1 MDFSMDSVRTSPLFR
16 LVGSDHNLPEIRQL
30 LARGEDPNRQRYGGS
45 TPLHDALKSPE
56 ENIGVVR
63 ELINAGANVNLST
76 HDLGLTPLHI
86 AAMHRKC
93 RAVDVLIESGAFV
106 NAKDIHGN
114 TILHIAITISMVFEP
129 PNIKVLW
136 PDEWIIDKLL
146 THEDIDLNLVD
157 EKGDTPLMYAIKCQQ
172 ENIALKLLRNNANPN
187 ICNKSSE
194 TALHVAFAKNH
205 ENSVE
210 IQLLINGA
218 SIYSVDKN
226 GQTPLDILLKNGL
239 ECRTNEWVMLI
250 LKVIAFKYNI
260 TEILKQKL
268 EKIPRLSQ
276 FFNKCVDEVYQ
287 MRTDFISGN
296 LTVHDFCWE
305 CFNENDF
312 ENILSQIHKPVIDR
326 LIRDVYTEYFIDILN
341 GIPDSSWFAILQMT
355 ASSKRRTKDN
365 KVKDLADLFSIMDI
379 LILICDYLCCIEIF
393 CLIAAFSDV
402 KFPESMK
409 NVHAR
414 SNHMLLNWLIS

>member
-16 LVGSDHNLPEIRQL
+16 LVGRDHNLPEIRQL

-45 TPLHDALKSPE
+45 TPLHDAVQSPE
-56 ENIGVVR
+56 ENIGVVL

-76 HDLGLTPLHI
+76 HYRGLTPLHFAVI
-86 AAMHRKC
+86 HRKL
-93 RAVDVLIESGAFV
+93 RAVDVLIESGASV
-106 NAKDIHGN
+106 NAKDIHGK
-114 TILHIAITISMVFEP
+114 TILHSAITITMLFQP
-129 PNIKVLW
+129 PNIKVFY
-136 PDEWIIDKLL
+136 PDEWIIEKLL
-146 THEDIDLNLVD
+146 KHEDIDLNLVD
-157 EKGDTPLMYAIKCQQ
+157 EEGDTPLMYAIKSQQ

-187 ICNKSSE
+187 ICNMASE
-194 TALHVAFAKNH
+194 TPLHVAFAKKNV
-205 ENSVE
+205 NSVE

-226 GQTPLDILLKNGL
+226 GQTPLDILMKNGSDS
-239 ECRTNEWVMLI
+239 RTNEWVMLI

-268 EKIPRLSQ
+268 EHIPRLSQ

-287 MRTDFISGN
+287 MRTDFISGK

-326 LIRDVYTEYFIDILN
+326 LVRDVYTEYFSDILN
-341 GIPDSSWFAILQMT
+341 GIPDSSLLAILQMT
-355 ASSKRRTKDN
+355 ASSTKRTTD
-365 KVKDLADLFSIMDI
+365 KVKDLADLFSITDI
-379 LILICDYLCCIEIF
+379 
-393 CLIAAFSDV
+393 
-402 KFPESMK
+402 
-409 NVHAR
+409 
-414 SNHMLLNWLIS
+414 

>member
-1 MDFSMDSVRTSPLFR
+1 MDFSMDAVRTSPLFR
-16 LVGSDHNLPEIRQL
+16 LVGCDHNLPEIRQL

-56 ENIGVVR
+56 KNIGVVR

-76 HDLGLTPLHI
+76 HDLGVTPLHF
-86 AAMHRKC
+86 AVMHRKW
-93 RAVDVLIESGAFV
+93 RAVDVLIESGASV
-106 NAKDIHGN
+106 NAKDIHGK
-114 TILHIAITISMVFEP
+114 TILHFAVTISLLYEP
-129 PNIKVLW
+129 PNIKVFW

-146 THEDIDLNLVD
+146 KHEDIDFNLVD
-157 EKGDTPLMYAIKCQQ
+157 EKGDTPLMYAIKSQQ
-172 ENIALKLLRNNANPN
+172 ENIPLKLLRNNANPN
-187 ICNKSSE
+187 ICNKASE
-194 TALHVAFAKNH
+194 TPLHVAFAEKH
-205 ENSVE
+205 VNSVE

-226 GQTPLDILLKNGL
+226 GQTPLDILMKNGL
-239 ECRTNEWVMLI
+239 DSRTNEWVMLI
-250 LKVIAFKYNI
+250 LKVVAFKYNI
-260 TEILKQKL
+260 MEILKQKL
-268 EKIPRLSQ
+268 GHIPRLSQ

-287 MRTDFISGN
+287 MKTDFISGN

-326 LIRDVYTEYFIDILN
+326 LVRDVYTEYFSDILN
-341 GIPDSSWFAILQMT
+341 GIPDSSLLAILQMT
-355 ASSKRRTKDN
+355 ASSKKRTKDN
-365 KVKDLADLFSIMDI
+365 KVKDLADLFSVMDI
-379 LILICDYLCCIEIF
+379 LILICEHLCSIEIF
-393 CLIAAFSDV
+393 CLIVAFSDG

-414 SNHMLLNWLIS
+414 SNPMLLIG